1 VSDRMLTAQVNDDRT
16 CRSWF
21 CLSRSSLD
29 LSGRWGGA
37 CSGLSDHGMLA
48 TVERTSGRSGAMSG
62 HHGRASDHHL
72 SETRAQ
78 STISD

>member
-1 VSDRMLTAQVNDDRT
+1 VSGRMLTAQVDDDWT

-29 LSGRWGGA
+29 LSGCWGGA
-37 CSGLSDHGMLA
+37 GGGVFGHGMLA
-48 TVERTSGRSGAMSG
+48 TVERASGCSGAVSG

-72 SETRAQ
+72 SEARA
-78 STISD
+78 